1 MAKAGKLLILDDN
14 KDILSAVKLMAEK
27 YFETIITISN
37 PNVLLSTLRQH
48 HPDVLLLDMN
58 FRAGVN
64 SGNEGLYWLQET
76 LKMFSDIKVVLFTA
90 YADVHLAVEGMKLG
104 ACDFVIKPW
113 KNDELLIALQNA
125 YNLKDKKRKKTLMPA
140 VAATPMFW
148 GDSAEMTRIRNIVN
162 QVASTDAN
170 ILITGENGTGKEV
183 LAREIHQ
190 SSMRCRQQM
199 VSLDMGAIPD
209 TLFESE
215 LFGHKKGAF
224 TDANADRIGKL
235 EVANESTLF
244 MDEIGN
250 LPLHLQAKLLVAI
263 QNRTITPLGSNKPVP
278 VDIRIISATNRN
290 LFEMADR
297 GEFRQDLLYRIN
309 TVIINLPALRNRTSD
324 IIPLAKIFL
333 ANYAQKY
340 GKTINDISP
349 SACEQ
354 LMKYRWPGNIRELQ
368 NTMEKAAIMCNN
380 DIIIPSHLEL
390 RSMEP
395 ISTTTDPIMPLED
408 LERKTISDAIY
419 ACNGNLS
426 MVAQKLGITRQTLYN
441 KIKRFGL

>member
-290 LFEMADR
+290 LFDMADR

-395 ISTTTDPIMPLED
+395 TSTTTDPIMPLED

>member
-48 HPDVLLLDMN
+48 RPDVLLLDMN

-76 LKMFSDIKVVLFTA
+76 LKIFHDTKVVLFTA

-125 YNLKDKKRKKTLMPA
+125 YNLRDKKSKKIEKPA
-140 VAATPMFW
+140 TNATPMYW
-148 GDSAEMTRIRNIVN
+148 GDSAEMARIRNIVN
-162 QVASTDAN
+162 QVAGTDAN
-170 ILITGENGTGKEV
+170 ILITGENGTGKEM

-199 VSLDMGAIPD
+199 VSLDMGAIPE

-224 TDANADRIGKL
+224 TDAGADRIGKL

-263 QNRTITPLGSNKPVP
+263 QNRTITPLGSNKPVF

-290 LFEMADR
+290 LFDMVDK

-309 TVIINLPALRNRTSD
+309 TIIINLPPLRNRTMD
-324 IIPLAKIFL
+324 IVPLAKIFL
-333 ANYAQKY
+333 ADYAQKY
-340 GKTINDISP
+340 GKTINNISP
-349 SACEQ
+349 AASEQ
-354 LMKYRWPGNIRELQ
+354 LMTYRWPGNIRELQ
-368 NTMEKAAIMCNN
+368 NTMQKAAIMCNDDTIN
-380 DIIIPSHLEL
+380 PSDLEL
-390 RSMEP
+390 RTIAQPAGNEP
-395 ISTTTDPIMPLED
+395 IIPLED
-408 LERKTISDAIY
+408 MERKTIADAIH

-441 KIKRFGL
+441 KIKRYGL

>member
-125 YNLKDKKRKKTLMPA
+125 YNLKDKKRKKKLMPA
-140 VAATPMFW
+140 VAASPMFW
-148 GDSAEMTRIRNIVN
+148 GDSAEMARIRNIVN

-224 TDANADRIGKL
+224 TDATADRIGKL

-309 TVIINLPALRNRTSD
+309 TIVINLPPLRNRTTD

-333 ANYAQKY
+333 AEYAQKY
-340 GKTINDISP
+340 GKAITDISP
-349 SACEQ
+349 AACEQ
-354 LMKYRWPGNIRELQ
+354 LIAYRWPGNIRELQ
-368 NTMEKAAIMCNN
+368 NTMQKATLMC
-380 DIIIPSHLEL
+380 DSDVIKPSHLEL
-390 RSMEP
+390 RTVAPTSAVGEP
-395 ISTTTDPIMPLED
+395 IVTLED
-408 LERKTISDAIY
+408 SERKNIADAIY

-426 MVAQKLGITRQTLYN
+426 MAAKKLGITRQTLYN

>member
-125 YNLKDKKRKKTLMPA
+125 YNLKDKKRKKTLVPA

-148 GDSAEMTRIRNIVN
+148 GDSAEMARIRNIVN

-290 LFEMADR
+290 LFDMADR

-395 ISTTTDPIMPLED
+395 TSTTTDPIMPLED

>member
-224 TDANADRIGKL
+224 TDANVDRIGKL

-395 ISTTTDPIMPLED
+395 TSTTTDPIMPLED

>member
-419 ACNGNLS
+419 ACNSNLS

>member
-1 MAKAGKLLILDDN
+1 MAKAGKLLVLDDN
-14 KDILSAVKLMAEK
+14 EDILSAVKLMADRH
-27 YFETIITISN
+27 FETIITISN

-48 HPDVLLLDMN
+48 RPDVLLMDMN
-58 FRAGVN
+58 FRAGIN
-64 SGNEGLYWLQET
+64 NGNEGLYWLQET
-76 LKMFSDIKVVLFTA
+76 LKMFSDTKVVLFTA
-90 YADVHLAVEGMKLG
+90 YADVDVAVKGMKLG
-104 ACDFVIKPW
+104 ACDFVVKPW
-113 KNDELLIALQNA
+113 KNDELLTALQNA
-125 YNLKDKKRKKTLMPA
+125 YNLRDKKSKKATMSA

-148 GDSAEMTRIRNIVN
+148 GESAEMARIRNIVN
-162 QVASTDAN
+162 QVACTDAN

-183 LAREIHQ
+183 LACEIHQ

-224 TDANADRIGKL
+224 TDATADRKGKL
-235 EVANESTLF
+235 EAANESTLF

-278 VDIRIISATNRN
+278 IDIRIISATNRN

-297 GEFRQDLLYRIN
+297 GEFRQDLFYRIN
-309 TVIINLPALRNRTSD
+309 TVVINLPPLRNRTAD

-333 ANYAQKY
+333 ADYAQKY
-340 GKTINDISP
+340 GKTINDINP
-349 SACEQ
+349 AACNQ
-354 LMKYRWPGNIRELQ
+354 LTAYRWPGNIRELQ
-368 NTMEKAAIMCNN
+368 NTMHKAAIMCND
-380 DIIIPSHLEL
+380 DIITPSHLEL
-390 RSMEP
+390 RTIEP
-395 ISTTTDPIMPLED
+395 TTATGTIMSLED
-408 LERKTISDAIY
+408 LERKTIADTIY

-426 MVAQKLGITRQTLYN
+426 MAAQKLGITRQTLYN

>member
-148 GDSAEMTRIRNIVN
+148 GDSAEMARIRNIVN

-250 LPLHLQAKLLVAI
+250 LPLHLQAKLLAAI

-290 LFEMADR
+290 LFDMADR

-395 ISTTTDPIMPLED
+395 TSTTTDPIMPLED

>member
-395 ISTTTDPIMPLED
+395 TSTTTDPIMPLED

>member
-125 YNLKDKKRKKTLMPA
+125 YNLKDKKRKKTLIPA

-395 ISTTTDPIMPLED
+395 TSTTTDPIMPLED

>member
-244 MDEIGN
+244 MDEVGN

-395 ISTTTDPIMPLED
+395 TSTTTDPIMPLED